1 MNKLDMPSYADA
13 FSAHNTPPTPTTM
26 DNHNATDSN
35 ILASHYLGYV
45 INYYNIESY
54 AKANRLP
61 LEEARLFIKKA
72 QTAFEALKD

>member
-1 MNKLDMPSYADA
+1 MN
-13 FSAHNTPPTPTTM
+13 TT
-26 DNHNATDSN
+26 DLNR
-35 ILASHYLGYV
+35 LASHYLGYV

-72 QTAFEALKD
+72 QTAFESLKD

>member
-1 MNKLDMPSYADA
+1 MNTQ
-13 FSAHNTPPTPTTM
+13 NT
-26 DNHNATDSN
+26 TDSN
-35 ILASHYLGYV
+35 RLASHYLGYV

-72 QTAFEALKD
+72 QTAFESLKD